1 MEINIKEID
10 VVTVVILAG
19 EIDAKTAPKIQQQ
32 VLPLTEPGNKILIDL
47 SNVPYMSSAGLRM
60 LLSLY
65 RQTTAKNVKLALV
78 GLSEEI
84 EDTMSVTGFLDF
96 FTTYKTF
103 ESGLTALK

>member
-1 MEINIKEID
+1 M
-10 VVTVVILAG
+10 
-19 EIDAKTAPKIQQQ
+19 Q
-32 VLPLTEPGNKILIDL
+32 V
-47 SNVPYMSSAGLRM
+47 

-65 RQTTAKNVKLALV
+65 RQITAKNVKRALV

-84 EDTMSVTGFLDF
+84 EDTMSVKGLFDF

>member
-1 MEINIKEID
+1 M
-10 VVTVVILAG
+10 
-19 EIDAKTAPKIQQQ
+19 Q
-32 VLPLTEPGNKILIDL
+32 V
-47 SNVPYMSSAGLRM
+47 

-65 RQTTAKNVKLALV
+65 RQTTAKKVKLALV

-84 EDTMSVTGFLDF
+84 EDTMLVKGFFGF